1 MRLGSRQEQAQ
12 ERVQKSSN
20 EAVHA
25 QMPGAKMPA
34 SVSPGADMPLVFD
47 KPRRHIGC
55 GTWLFI
61 LILITAIGGVASWQ
75 LMEKPERDRLRTQ
88 FMDMVRETPLDF
100 LRNWLMPRLDV
111 KPPIPP
117 INESGDGGV
126 LPERDRKDEP
136 NAQGVQDSP
145 KGERLAAEV
154 QGIIAPKST
163 EQVPGL
169 SEESA
174 GDQKPGE
181 DTTQGPAAP
190 REDERVKPVFV
201 DDLAS
206 WIVNRYN
213 PGQRGGNLGV
223 SVQSLNQR
231 YGGSLTGL
239 ATPQGGSAG
248 RASILRYAFTPSMV
262 QAIYDIYADALLRS
276 IAAKAGER
284 RLDEGQLRN
293 LYRALGSRC
302 TLLAGGLEGVAA
314 VQDLPGRMSE
324 LNRKEEAITAANRA
338 SLDARFDLEQA
349 RDQGGNV
356 RAAQASVDA
365 AARNLQAAMAAQ
377 EEAKR
382 RLAEDIR
389 RNGAGA
395 LGQESILYLAGWVNR
410 RLAENPS
417 ALAGVQASARVL
429 RDLASRCA
437 KAARDGAP
445 AAQRSNPA
453 SGSAATQGTGKTRP

>member
-1 MRLGSRQEQAQ
+1 
-12 ERVQKSSN
+12 
-20 EAVHA
+20 
-25 QMPGAKMPA
+25 
-34 SVSPGADMPLVFD
+34 MPLVFD

-55 GTWLFI
+55 GTWLLI

-75 LMEKPERDRLRTQ
+75 LMAQPERDRLRTQ

-126 LPERDRKDEP
+126 LPERDKKDEP
-136 NAQGVQDSP
+136 NAQGAQEGQKGDSP
-145 KGERLAAEV
+145 TAEV
-154 QGIIAPKST
+154 QGVIAPKST
-163 EQVPGL
+163 EQIPGS

-174 GDQKPGE
+174 GDQKLGRE
-181 DTTQGPAAP
+181 DDTQAPSAP

-206 WIVNRYN
+206 WIVNRFN

-231 YGGSLTGL
+231 YGRSLTGL

-284 RLDEGQLRN
+284 RLDEGQLKN

-314 VQDLPGRMSE
+314 VQDLPGRMGE
-324 LNRKEEAITAANRA
+324 LNRREEAITEANRA

-349 RDQGGNV
+349 REKGGNV
-356 RAAQASVDA
+356 SAAQASVDA

-377 EEAKR
+377 EAAKR

-417 ALAGVQASARVL
+417 ALAGVQASAKVL

-445 AAQRSNPA
+445 AAQGPGPA
-453 SGSAATQGTGKTRP
+453 GSGATQGAGRP